1 MDALLPPFHYT
12 HSPTLPKLLWQLG
25 CTLVFSTYQAGKV
38 IFIRAT
44 SPDKIEQH
52 ALDFPRPMGL
62 AVSDQRIAVATRE
75 EVVVLTNTSV
85 EEPLESHYV
94 DSGTGAVRN
103 SAYQTGAPESHYV
116 DSGTGAVGNSAY
128 QTGAPDSQHVDP
140 GILVGVAE
148 GTYVPEKT
156 YFSGEIDTHDLAWGK
171 DGLWAI
177 NTLLSSMSLADDDS
191 SFEAQWRPPFV
202 SDIVPEDRCHL
213 NSVAMVDGQPEYV
226 TAFGEVDTF
235 EGWRENKV
243 SGGIV
248 MDVSSGEIVLE
259 GLPMPHSPR
268 VYDGKLYLLLSGTG
282 ELVRAEPETGG
293 YEVVARL
300 PGFVRGMAR
309 YGDYLFV
316 GLSKLR
322 KSSSTFAA
330 LPISDQ
336 AVFSGIVV
344 VSLSEERIVEH
355 LRYETGVEEIY
366 DVQVLPEGTSINAE
380 HPA

>member
-1 MDALLPPFHYT
+1 MNALLPSFHYT

-44 SPDKIEQH
+44 SPETIEQY

-62 AVSDQRIAVATRE
+62 AVSDQRIAVATRD
-75 EVVVLTNTSV
+75 EVVVLTNTSAG
-85 EEPLESHYV
+85 EGAYV
-94 DSGTGAVRN
+94 
-103 SAYQTGAPESHYV
+103 Q
-116 DSGTGAVGNSAY
+116 
-128 QTGAPDSQHVDP
+128 
-140 GILVGVAE
+140 
-148 GTYVPEKT
+148 EKT
-156 YFSGEIDTHDLAWGK
+156 YSSGEVDTHDLAWGK

-177 NTLLSSMSLADDDS
+177 NTLLSSMALTDENSD
-191 SFEAQWRPPFV
+191 FEFQWRPRFV
-202 SDIVPEDRCHL
+202 SDVVPEDRCHL
-213 NSVAMVDGQPEYV
+213 NSMAMVDGRPEYV
-226 TAFGEVDTF
+226 TTFGKVNTF

-248 MDVSSGEIVLE
+248 MDVSSGEILLE

-282 ELVRAEPETGG
+282 ELVCADPEAGR
-293 YEVVARL
+293 YEVVVQL

-309 YGDYLFV
+309 CGDYLFV

-330 LPISDQ
+330 LPISED
-336 AVFSGIVV
+336 ALFSGIVV
-344 VSLSEERIVEH
+344 VSLSEGRIVEH
-355 LRYETGVEEIY
+355 ITYETGIEEIY
-366 DVQVLPEGTSINAE
+366 DVQIIPEGAAINPL
-380 HPA
+380 HPS

>member
-1 MDALLPPFHYT
+1 MNTALLPFHYT
-12 HSPTLPKLLWQLG
+12 HSPTLPKLLWELG

-44 SPDKIEQH
+44 SPEKIEQY

-62 AVSDQRIAVATRE
+62 AVSDERIAIATRD
-75 EVVVLTNTSV
+75 EVVVLANAS
-85 EEPLESHYV
+85 
-94 DSGTGAVRN
+94 
-103 SAYQTGAPESHYV
+103 
-116 DSGTGAVGNSAY
+116 
-128 QTGAPDSQHVDP
+128 
-140 GILVGVAE
+140 AE
-148 GTYVPEKT
+148 GSTESVIGAAEATYMQEKT
-156 YFSGEIDTHDLAWGK
+156 YFSGEVDTHDLAWGK

-177 NTLLSSMSLADDDS
+177 NTLLSSMALTGES
-191 SFEAQWRPPFV
+191 SDFESQWRPPFV
-202 SDIVPEDRCHL
+202 SDVVPEDRCHL

-235 EGWRENKV
+235 EGWRENRV

-248 MDVSSGEIVLE
+248 MDVSSGEIVVE

-282 ELVRAEPETGG
+282 ELVCAEPETGR
-293 YEVVARL
+293 YEVIAQL

-309 YGDYLFV
+309 CGDYLFV

-322 KSSSTFAA
+322 KTSSTFAA
-330 LPISDQ
+330 LPISEQ

-344 VSLSEERIVEH
+344 VSLSEGRIVEH

-366 DVQVLPEGTSINAE
+366 DVQVLSEGAAINT
-380 HPA
+380 PQLS

>member
-1 MDALLPPFHYT
+1 MNALLVPFHYT
-12 HSPTLPKLLWQLG
+12 YSPTLPKLLWELG

-44 SPDKIEQH
+44 SPKKIEQH

-62 AVSDQRIAVATRE
+62 AVADQRIAVATRE
-75 EVVVLTNTSV
+75 EVVVLTNTSA
-85 EEPLESHYV
+85 EESTESV
-94 DSGTGAVRN
+94 IEG
-103 SAYQTGAPESHYV
+103 
-116 DSGTGAVGNSAY
+116 
-128 QTGAPDSQHVDP
+128 
-140 GILVGVAE
+140 AE
-148 GTYVPEKT
+148 GNYVQEKT
-156 YFSGEIDTHDLAWGK
+156 YFSGEVDTHDLAWGK

-177 NTLLSSMSLADDDS
+177 NTLLSSMALTDES
-191 SFEAQWRPPFV
+191 SDFESQWRPPFIGDV
-202 SDIVPEDRCHL
+202 VPEDRCHL
-213 NSVAMVDGQPEYV
+213 NSMAMVDGRPEYV

-282 ELVRAEPETGG
+282 ELVCAEPETGR
-293 YEVVARL
+293 YEVVAQL

-309 YGDYLFV
+309 YDDYLFV

-322 KSSSTFAA
+322 KTSSTFAA
-330 LPISDQ
+330 LPISEQ

-344 VSLSEERIVEH
+344 VSLSEGRIVEH

-366 DVQVLPEGTSINAE
+366 DVQVLTEGTAINI
-380 HPA
+380 PPPS

>member
-1 MDALLPPFHYT
+1 MNAVLPPFYYT

-44 SPDKIEQH
+44 SPEQIEQH
-52 ALDFPRPMGL
+52 ALDLPRPMGL

-75 EVVVLTNTSV
+75 EVVVLTNTSL
-85 EEPLESHYV
+85 EEADKTQHV
-94 DSGTGAVRN
+94 DSGTLI
-103 SAYQTGAPESHYV
+103 
-116 DSGTGAVGNSAY
+116 GT
-128 QTGAPDSQHVDP
+128 
-140 GILVGVAE
+140 AE
-148 GTYVPEKT
+148 DTYVPERT
-156 YFSGEIDTHDLAWGK
+156 YFSGEVDTHDLAWGK

-177 NTLLSSMSLADDDS
+177 NTLLSSMTLIDENADFDS
-191 SFEAQWRPPFV
+191 QWRPPFV
-202 SDIVPEDRCHL
+202 SDVVPEDRCHL
-213 NSVAMVDGQPEYV
+213 NSMAMVDGQPEYV
-226 TAFGEVDTF
+226 TAFGKVDTF
-235 EGWRENKV
+235 EGWRENRI
-243 SGGIV
+243 SGGIL

-268 VYDGKLYLLLSGTG
+268 VYDGKLYLLLSATG
-282 ELVRAEPETGG
+282 ELVRAEPESGG
-293 YEVVARL
+293 YEVVAQL

-309 YGDYLFV
+309 CGDYLFV

-336 AVFSGIVV
+336 AAFSGIVV
-344 VSLSEERIVEH
+344 VSLSEGRIVEH

-366 DVQVLPEGTSINAE
+366 DVQVLPEGAAIDSA
-380 HPA
+380 HQS

>member
-1 MDALLPPFHYT
+1 MNAALLPFHYT
-12 HSPTLPKLLWQLG
+12 HSPTLPKLLWELG

-44 SPDKIEQH
+44 SPEKIEQY

-62 AVSDQRIAVATRE
+62 AVSDERIAVATRD
-75 EVVVLTNTSV
+75 EVVVLANTS
-85 EEPLESHYV
+85 
-94 DSGTGAVRN
+94 
-103 SAYQTGAPESHYV
+103 
-116 DSGTGAVGNSAY
+116 
-128 QTGAPDSQHVDP
+128 
-140 GILVGVAE
+140 AE
-148 GTYVPEKT
+148 GSTESVIGAAEATYVQEKT
-156 YFSGEIDTHDLAWGK
+156 YFSGEVDTHDLAWGK

-177 NTLLSSMSLADDDS
+177 NTLLSSMALTGES
-191 SFEAQWRPPFV
+191 SDFESQWRPPFV
-202 SDIVPEDRCHL
+202 SDVVPEDRCHL

-282 ELVRAEPETGG
+282 ELVCAEPETGG
-293 YEVVARL
+293 YEVVAQL

-309 YGDYLFV
+309 CGDYLFV

-322 KSSSTFAA
+322 KTSSTFAA
-330 LPISDQ
+330 LPISEQ

-344 VSLSEERIVEH
+344 VSLSEGRIVEH

-366 DVQVLPEGTSINAE
+366 DVQVLSQGAAINT
-380 HPA
+380 PQLS

>member
-1 MDALLPPFHYT
+1 MQQTHRIACQPMTSDDGGEILCKHCQPLFRYT

-44 SPDKIEQH
+44 SPEKIEQH

-75 EVVVLTNTSV
+75 EVVILTNT
-85 EEPLESHYV
+85 P
-94 DSGTGAVRN
+94 A
-103 SAYQTGAPESHYV
+103 
-116 DSGTGAVGNSAY
+116 
-128 QTGAPDSQHVDP
+128 
-140 GILVGVAE
+140 AE
-148 GTYVPEKT
+148 GAYVQEKT
-156 YFSGEIDTHDLAWGK
+156 YFSGEVDTHDLAWGK

-177 NTLLSSMSLADDDS
+177 NTLLSSMALVDDGS
-191 SFEAQWRPPFV
+191 GLESKWRPPFV
-202 SDIVPEDRCHL
+202 SDVAPEDRCHL
-213 NSVAMVDGQPEYV
+213 NSMAMVDGQPEYV

-235 EGWRENKV
+235 EGWRENRV

-248 MDVSSGEIVLE
+248 MDIPSGEIVLE

-282 ELVRAEPETGG
+282 ELVCADPETGS
-293 YEVVARL
+293 YEVVAQM

-309 YGDYLFV
+309 CGDYLFV

-330 LPISDQ
+330 LPISEQ
-336 AVFSGIVV
+336 AVFSGIVA
-344 VSLSEERIVEH
+344 VSLSEGRIVEH
-355 LRYETGVEEIY
+355 LKYETGVEEIY
-366 DVQVLPEGTSINAE
+366 DVQVLPEGTSINS
-380 HPA
+380 PQPS

>member
-1 MDALLPPFHYT
+1 MNAALLPFHYT
-12 HSPTLPKLLWQLG
+12 HSPTLPKLLWELG

-44 SPDKIEQH
+44 SPEKIEQY

-62 AVSDQRIAVATRE
+62 AVSDERIAVATRD
-75 EVVVLTNTSV
+75 EVVVLANTS
-85 EEPLESHYV
+85 
-94 DSGTGAVRN
+94 
-103 SAYQTGAPESHYV
+103 
-116 DSGTGAVGNSAY
+116 
-128 QTGAPDSQHVDP
+128 
-140 GILVGVAE
+140 AE
-148 GTYVPEKT
+148 GSTESVIGAAEATYMQEKT
-156 YFSGEIDTHDLAWGK
+156 YFSGEVDTHDLAWGK

-177 NTLLSSMSLADDDS
+177 NTLLSSMALTGES
-191 SFEAQWRPPFV
+191 SDFESQWRPPFV
-202 SDIVPEDRCHL
+202 SDVVPEDRCHL

-248 MDVSSGEIVLE
+248 MDVSSGEIVVE

-282 ELVRAEPETGG
+282 ELVCAEPETGG
-293 YEVVARL
+293 YEVVAQL

-309 YGDYLFV
+309 CGDYLFV

-322 KSSSTFAA
+322 KTSSTFAA
-330 LPISDQ
+330 LPISEQ

-344 VSLSEERIVEH
+344 VSLSEGRIVEH

-366 DVQVLPEGTSINAE
+366 DVQVLSEGAAINT
-380 HPA
+380 PQLS

>member
-1 MDALLPPFHYT
+1 MNAALLPFHYT
-12 HSPTLPKLLWQLG
+12 HSPTLPKLLWELG

-44 SPDKIEQH
+44 SPEKIEQY

-62 AVSDQRIAVATRE
+62 AVSDERIAVATRD
-75 EVVVLTNTSV
+75 EVVVLANTS
-85 EEPLESHYV
+85 
-94 DSGTGAVRN
+94 
-103 SAYQTGAPESHYV
+103 
-116 DSGTGAVGNSAY
+116 
-128 QTGAPDSQHVDP
+128 
-140 GILVGVAE
+140 AE
-148 GTYVPEKT
+148 GSTESVIGAAEATYVQEKT
-156 YFSGEIDTHDLAWGK
+156 YFSGEVDTHDLAWGK

-177 NTLLSSMSLADDDS
+177 NTLLSSMALTGES
-191 SFEAQWRPPFV
+191 SDFESQWRPPFV
-202 SDIVPEDRCHL
+202 SDVVPEDRCHL

-235 EGWRENKV
+235 EGWRENRV

-248 MDVSSGEIVLE
+248 MDVSSGEIVVE

-282 ELVRAEPETGG
+282 ELVCAEPETGG
-293 YEVVARL
+293 YEVVAQL

-309 YGDYLFV
+309 CGDYLFV

-322 KSSSTFAA
+322 KTSSTFAA
-330 LPISDQ
+330 LPISEQ

-344 VSLSEERIVEH
+344 VSLSEGRIVEH

-366 DVQVLPEGTSINAE
+366 DVQVLSEGAAINT
-380 HPA
+380 PQLS

>member
-1 MDALLPPFHYT
+1 MQALPTLFRYT

-25 CTLVFSTYQAGKV
+25 CTLAFSTYQAGKV

-44 SPDKIEQH
+44 SPEKIEQH

-75 EVVVLTNTSV
+75 EVVVLANTSV
-85 EEPLESHYV
+85 EESPESHYV
-94 DSGTGAVRN
+94 DSGAGVVRN
-103 SAYQTGAPESHYV
+103 SAYQTGDAAA
-116 DSGTGAVGNSAY
+116 D
-128 QTGAPDSQHVDP
+128 
-140 GILVGVAE
+140 
-148 GTYVPEKT
+148 TYVREKT
-156 YFSGEIDTHDLAWGK
+156 YFSGKVDTHDLAWGK

-177 NTLLSSMSLADDDS
+177 NTLLSSMALVDDDS
-191 SFEAQWRPPFV
+191 GLESKWRPPFV
-202 SDIVPEDRCHL
+202 SDVTPEDRCHL
-213 NSVAMVDGQPEYV
+213 NSMAMVDGQPEYV

-235 EGWRENKV
+235 EGWRENRV

-248 MDVSSGEIVLE
+248 MDIPSGEIVLE

-282 ELVRAEPETGG
+282 ELVCAEPETGG
-293 YEVVARL
+293 YEVVAQM

-309 YGDYLFV
+309 CGDYLFV

-330 LPISDQ
+330 LPISEQ

-344 VSLSEERIVEH
+344 VSLSEGRIVEY
-355 LRYETGVEEIY
+355 LKYETGVEEIY
-366 DVQVLPEGTSINAE
+366 DVQVLPEGTSINS
-380 HPA
+380 PQPS

>member
-1 MDALLPPFHYT
+1 MNALLLPFYYT
-12 HSPTLPKLLWQLG
+12 HSPTLPKLLWELG

-44 SPDKIEQH
+44 SPEKIEQH

-62 AVSDQRIAVATRE
+62 AVADQRIAVATRD
-75 EVVVLTNTSV
+75 EVVVLANTSA
-85 EEPLESHYV
+85 EESTESV
-94 DSGTGAVRN
+94 IGTA
-103 SAYQTGAPESHYV
+103 
-116 DSGTGAVGNSAY
+116 
-128 QTGAPDSQHVDP
+128 
-140 GILVGVAE
+140 
-148 GTYVPEKT
+148 GTYVREKS
-156 YFSGEIDTHDLAWGK
+156 YFSGEVDTHDLAWGK

-177 NTLLSSMSLADDDS
+177 NTLLSSMALTDES
-191 SFEAQWRPPFV
+191 SDFESQWRPPFV
-202 SDIVPEDRCHL
+202 SDIAPEDRCHL
-213 NSVAMVDGQPEYV
+213 NSVAMVDGRPEYV

-248 MDVSSGEIVLE
+248 MDVSSGEIVVE

-282 ELVRAEPETGG
+282 ELVCAEPETGG
-293 YEVVARL
+293 YEVVAQL

-309 YGDYLFV
+309 CDDYLFV

-322 KSSSTFAA
+322 KTSSTFAA
-330 LPISDQ
+330 LPISEQ

-344 VSLSEERIVEH
+344 VSLSEGRIVEH

-366 DVQVLPEGTSINAE
+366 DVQVLTEGAGIDTAPSS
-380 HPA
+380 

>member
-1 MDALLPPFHYT
+1 MQALPTLFRYT

-44 SPDKIEQH
+44 SPENIEQH

-85 EEPLESHYV
+85 EESTESQHL
-94 DSGTGAVRN
+94 DSEALIGAV
-103 SAYQTGAPESHYV
+103 
-116 DSGTGAVGNSAY
+116 
-128 QTGAPDSQHVDP
+128 
-140 GILVGVAE
+140 E
-148 GTYVPEKT
+148 GTYAPEKT
-156 YFSGEIDTHDLAWGK
+156 YFSGEVDTHDLAWGK

-177 NTLLSSMSLADDDS
+177 NTLLSSMALVDDGS
-191 SFEAQWRPPFV
+191 GLESKWRPPFV
-202 SDIVPEDRCHL
+202 SDIAPEDRCHL
-213 NSVAMVDGQPEYV
+213 NSMALVDGQPEYV

-235 EGWRENKV
+235 EGWRENKT

-282 ELVRAEPETGG
+282 ELVCAEPETGG
-293 YEVVARL
+293 YEVVAQL

-309 YGDYLFV
+309 CGDYLFV

-330 LPISDQ
+330 LPISEQ
-336 AVFSGIVV
+336 AVFSGIVA
-344 VSLSEERIVEH
+344 VSLSEGRIVEH

-366 DVQVLPEGTSINAE
+366 DVQVLPEGTSIN
-380 HPA
+380 PPQPS

>member
-1 MDALLPPFHYT
+1 MQALPTSFRYA

-85 EEPLESHYV
+85 AES
-94 DSGTGAVRN
+94 T
-103 SAYQTGAPESHYV
+103 ESR
-116 DSGTGAVGNSAY
+116 
-128 QTGAPDSQHVDP
+128 HVDP
-140 GILVGVAE
+140 GILVGAAE

-177 NTLLSSMSLADDDS
+177 NTRLSSMSLADNDS

-202 SDIVPEDRCHL
+202 SDIAPEDRCHL
-213 NSVAMVDGQPEYV
+213 NSVAMVEGQPEYV

-248 MDVSSGEIVLE
+248 MDVSSGEIVLD

-293 YEVVARL
+293 YEVVAQL

-309 YGDYLFV
+309 CGDYLFV

-336 AVFSGIVV
+336 ALFSGIVA
-344 VSLSEERIVEH
+344 VSLSEGRVVDH

-366 DVQVLPEGTSINAE
+366 DVQVLLEGTSINTE